1 MSAHKIR
8 STDFIWYNAQSSSVY
23 FALQM
28 PPQLNK
34 SLYSLSFQTARLF
47 ESCIPADGFPLVCV
61 SARVRARAE
70 AYDSFTVENT
80 VFSEY
85 YKYLHQW
92 TPNMDKLFHNWGRGT
107 FHHRHAV
114 QDVCAN

>member
-1 MSAHKIR
+1 M
-8 STDFIWYNAQSSSVY
+8 Y

-34 SLYSLSFQTARLF
+34 SLYSLLFQTACLF

-80 VFSEY
+80 VFSE
-85 YKYLHQW
+85 H
-92 TPNMDKLFHNWGRGT
+92 G
-107 FHHRHAV
+107 
-114 QDVCAN
+114 